1 MSFTCKLSRDAAKQ
15 LKKLPRKCQEQIAL
29 AIDALSE
36 DPVGGD
42 VRPIKAGKFRGAL
55 RKRVG
60 RYRIIFSLDPS
71 GRSVEIA
78 AILVRHD
85 KTYR

>member
-15 LKKLPRKCQEQIAL
+15 LKKLPRKRQEQIAL

-71 GRSVEIA
+71 SRSVEIA
-78 AILVRHD
+78 AILVRRD

>member
-15 LKKLPRKCQEQIAL
+15 LKKLPRKRQEGVAR
-29 AIDALSE
+29 AINVLSE
-36 DPVGGD
+36 DPASGD
-42 VRPIKAGKFRGAL
+42 VRPIKAGRFKGAL

-71 GRSVEIA
+71 SRSVEVA